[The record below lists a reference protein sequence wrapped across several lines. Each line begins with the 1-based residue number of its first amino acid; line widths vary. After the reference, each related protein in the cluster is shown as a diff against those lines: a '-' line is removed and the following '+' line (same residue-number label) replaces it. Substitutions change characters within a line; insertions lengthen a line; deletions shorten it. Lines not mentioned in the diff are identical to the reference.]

1 MVVLIIFTEQHWTM
15 GRYCNWLTWTTFKY
29 YLNLFFL
36 SKNIFLFLDHNI
48 VMMKGFIL
56 LSEAIAMSCRV
67 TQDRWVTV
75 KSSDKM
81 WSTGVGN
88 GNLLQYSCLEST
100 VDTMKRQKDMTL
112 KNELLLGWKVSKYGT
127 WEEWMAISNS
137 SRKNEVPGQKWKWCW
152 AVDIVWWWK

>member
-1 MVVLIIFTEQHWTM
+1 
-15 GRYCNWLTWTTFKY
+15 
-29 YLNLFFL
+29 
-36 SKNIFLFLDHNI
+36 
-48 VMMKGFIL
+48 MKGFIL

-75 KSSDKM
+75 KSSDKT

-137 SRKNEVPGQKWKWCW
+137 SRKNEVPGQKWK
-152 AVDIVWWWK
+152 